1 MKLLLTVNDTNNL
14 LHLTTPELTVRQLM
28 HQIGLRHKLTVEAV
42 FIDKIFKVDPHYK
55 VGDVFENG
63 QRVSLTASADES
75 KHGDKANI
83 KASDGVPS
91 TPIIE

>member
-1 MKLLLTVNDTNNL
+1 
-14 LHLTTPELTVRQLM
+14 
-28 HQIGLRHKLTVEAV
+28 V